1 MPRERMTL
9 KLSRNQKFTAII
21 GVGLVMLIGIGVV
34 SYRYTS
40 AFISSVEE
48 RKQSYEILAA
58 LDGMLS
64 DLKNIETAER
74 LFVTSGQE
82 SYLEAYSAAKRLV
95 RSEVNAIK
103 SLTADDPARPSK
115 VGLPA

>member
-21 GVGLVMLIGIGVV
+21 GVGLLMLIGVGVV

-40 AFISSVEE
+40 AFISSVED
-48 RKQSYEILAA
+48 RKESYEILAA

-64 DLKNIETAER
+64 DLKNIDSAES

-82 SYLEAYSAAKRLV
+82 SYLNAYYAARKQV
-95 RSEVNAIK
+95 RSEMNTLK
-103 SLTADDPARPSK
+103 
-115 VGLPA
+115 